1 MYDRLKSGS
10 WVPWFIALVV
20 AFALF
25 LLRRRF
31 LGGAATPDSFWLGYT
46 PVQVADFLKQI
57 GPAGRSLYA
66 WTQLTLDVVFPAI
79 YVVCIAR
86 PLARMASPAIGPLL
100 IWLPVVVA
108 GFDLAENVA
117 TAYLALTFDGRPAP
131 LAEFASL
138 FTRSKYAFL
147 VVSLGALLLVWLH
160 KVRERLVY
168 FYLARF
174 PLLLALALLLLPVLS
189 YAVLSNA
196 LGNLYVL
203 GPGEMFAVSLAA
215 VLTAAAVLV
224 NARLVLLYGHLRF
237 DVPRFGSPTKVPLWQ
252 PLVAFA
258 AAWWLIG
265 FALVRSFMEANGRDL
280 WLLVQL
286 LGGALLG
293 TAAALAIVWIGES
306 LRFLTAAP
314 SSLERDDFREGAVTP
329 DLVVPRQFI
338 PARVRQRATP
348 GVAQTLSTTVSQHV
362 GPGGAPGYIS
372 EGGLLSGHVF
382 ASLILLA
389 WLGVYGLTFYLD
401 HPTAERGASVPAL
414 AYLLALLT
422 LPTWM
427 FSGAAFFLDRYR
439 VPALVVPALLLV
451 LAFVSPTDHFF
462 ETQALLPSGG
472 APAAP
477 SGGGAPARGAEPSDL
492 VAVLNGCRLTAV
504 ATSGGGI
511 RAAGWT
517 AEVLTRLHQ
526 EVPDFSRSLRIV
538 SSVSGGSVGAMYF
551 VGAFGGPD
559 GPPPQA
565 LEDIRQLAVRSS
577 LNSVAWGFGYP
588 DLWRTFWPFVPESAT
603 DRARTLEL
611 AWARGWP
618 PRAQTLAQWR
628 DDAANGRR
636 PAVAFNAT
644 VVETGRRLVFGSF
657 DMKPG
662 ARTRQMRTDTFDRI
676 YPGRD
681 ISVVTAARLS
691 ATFTYVTPVARARPE
706 DPARRHVADGG
717 YQDNYGVGTL
727 VDWLDTALSGAAP
740 VDESGAA
747 CAGRLRVA
755 VVLIGSLEADS
766 PGRNRSWAFQMG
778 APMVTLLNIRS
789 AGPKARNDMEL
800 ELLAGVRGRL
810 GAICFT
816 YANDD
821 SPLSWHL
828 SEAQKQKIRDAW
840 KDQAEPRQLLDDF
853 LHGRRD
859 ATPTCPG

>member
-10 WVPWFIALVV
+10 WTRWFIALVV
-20 AFALF
+20 GIALF
-25 LLRRRF
+25 LLRRKY
-31 LGGAATPDSFWLGYT
+31 LGGADPPDSFWQGYT
-46 PVQVADFLKQI
+46 AAQVTDFLRQI
-57 GPAGRSLYA
+57 GPRGRSLYA
-66 WTQLTLDVVFPAI
+66 WTQLTLDVVFPVVYA
-79 YVVCIAR
+79 VCIAR
-86 PLARMASPAIGPLL
+86 PIARTAPPAIGPLL
-100 IWLPVVVA
+100 IWLPFVVA

-117 TAYLALTFDGRPAP
+117 TAYLAWTFDGRPAP

-147 VVSLGALLLVWLH
+147 VASLGALLLVWLH
-160 KVRERLVY
+160 KARERLVY

-174 PLLLALALLLLPVLS
+174 PLLLALALVLLPVLS
-189 YAVLSNA
+189 STVFSNA
-196 LGNLYVL
+196 LANLYVL
-203 GPGEMFAVSLAA
+203 GPWELFAVSLAA
-215 VLTAAAVLV
+215 VLSAAAILV

-237 DVPRFGSPTKVPLWQ
+237 GGVPSFGSPTKMPLWQ
-252 PLVAFA
+252 PLLALG
-258 AAWWLIG
+258 AAWWLIV
-265 FALVRSFMEANGRDL
+265 FALVRSFMEASGRDL

-293 TAAALAIVWIGES
+293 TAAALAIVWIGEL
-306 LRFLTAAP
+306 LRFLTAEPA
-314 SSLERDDFREGAVTP
+314 SLERADFREGATP
-329 DLVVPRQFI
+329 DLVVPRQLI
-338 PARVRQRATP
+338 PARVRQHAAPRVT
-348 GVAQTLSTTVSQHV
+348 QSLSTTVSQRV

-372 EGGLLSGHVF
+372 ESGLLSGHVF

-389 WLGVYGLTFYLD
+389 WLAVYAVTFYLD
-401 HPTAERGASVPAL
+401 HPTAQRGAIVPAL

-439 VPALVVPALLLV
+439 MPTLVVPALLLV

-462 ETQALLPSGG
+462 DTQPPPPNGG
-472 APAAP
+472 SA
-477 SGGGAPARGAEPSDL
+477 ARGAEPSDL
-492 VAVLNGCRLTAV
+492 VGVLNGCRLTAV

-511 RAAGWT
+511 RAAGRPAGVVT
-517 AEVLTRLHQ
+517 LLRQGL
-526 EVPDFSRSLRIV
+526 PDCSRSLRIV
-538 SSVSGGSVGAMYF
+538 SSVSGGSVGTMYF
-551 VGAFGGPD
+551 VGAFAGAE

-565 LEDIRQLAVRSS
+565 LEDIRRLSVRSS
-577 LNSVAWGFGYP
+577 LNSVAWGFSYP

-603 DRARTLEL
+603 DRARMLEL
-611 AWARGWP
+611 AWTRDWPAR
-618 PRAQTLAQWR
+618 AHTLAQWR
-628 DDAANGRR
+628 DNAATGRR

-662 ARTRQMRTDTFDRI
+662 ARTRPMRTDTFDRI

-691 ATFTYVTPVARARPE
+691 ATFTYVTPVSRAWPE
-706 DPARRHVADGG
+706 DPTRWHVADGG

-727 VDWLDTALSGAAP
+727 VDWLDTAFSGAAP
-740 VDESGAA
+740 VDETGAS

-755 VVLIGSLEADS
+755 IVLIGSLEADS

-778 APMVTLLNIRS
+778 APIVTLLNIRS

-800 ELLAGVRGRL
+800 ELLAGLRGRL

-828 SEAQKQKIRDAW
+828 SEAQKQKIRHAW
-840 KDQAEPRQLLDDF
+840 NEQAEPRRLLDDF

-859 ATPTCPG
+859 DAPATCGR

>member
-10 WVPWFIALVV
+10 GAPWFVALFV

-25 LLRRRF
+25 LLRRRL

-46 PVQVADFLKQI
+46 PAQVADFLKQI

-66 WTQLTLDVVFPAI
+66 WTQLTLDVVFPVI
-79 YVVCIAR
+79 YVVCIGR
-86 PLARMASPAIGPLL
+86 PLARTASPAIGPLL
-100 IWLPVVVA
+100 IWLPFVVA
-108 GFDLAENVA
+108 GFDLVENVL
-117 TAYLALTFDGRPAP
+117 TAYLAWTFDGRPSP

-160 KVRERLVY
+160 KARERLVY

-174 PLLLALALLLLPVLS
+174 PLLLALALVLLPVLS
-189 YAVLSNA
+189 GTVFRNA

-215 VLTAAAVLV
+215 VLAAAAILV
-224 NARLVLLYGHLRF
+224 NARLVLLYGRLRF
-237 DVPRFGSPTKVPLWQ
+237 GVAPFGSPTKMPLWQ
-252 PLVAFA
+252 PLVALA

-265 FALVRSFMEANGRDL
+265 FAIVQSFMGASRSDL
-280 WLLVQL
+280 WLLLRLV
-286 LGGALLG
+286 GGALLG
-293 TAAALAIVWIGES
+293 TAAAFAIVWIGEA
-306 LRFLTAAP
+306 LRFLTADPA
-314 SSLERDDFREGAVTP
+314 SLTDFREGVETP

-338 PARVRQRATP
+338 PAKIREHAAP
-348 GVAQTLSTTVSQHV
+348 GVAKTLSASVSLRV
-362 GPGGAPGYIS
+362 GPEGAPGYVS
-372 EGGLLSGHVF
+372 QGALLSGHVF

-401 HPTAERGASVPAL
+401 HPTAKRGAIVPAL

-462 ETQALLPSGG
+462 DTQALPTGSTEL
-472 APAAP
+472 AA

-492 VAVLNGCRLTAV
+492 IAVLNGCRLTAV

-538 SSVSGGSVGAMYF
+538 SSVSGGSVGTMYF
-551 VGAFGGPD
+551 VGAFAGPD

-577 LNSVAWGFGYP
+577 LNSVAWGFSYP
-588 DLWRTFWPFVPESAT
+588 DLWRTFGPFVPESAT

-611 AWARGWP
+611 AWARDWP

-657 DMKPG
+657 DMKPV
-662 ARTRQMRTDTFDRI
+662 ARTRRMRTDTFDRI

-681 ISVVTAARLS
+681 ISIVTAARLS

-706 DPARRHVADGG
+706 DPTRWHVADGG

-727 VDWLDTALSGAAP
+727 ADWLDTALSGAAP
-740 VDESGAA
+740 VDENGAA

-800 ELLAGVRGRL
+800 ELLAGVRGPL

-859 ATPTCPG
+859 APPTCPR

>member
-10 WVPWFIALVV
+10 WIRWFVALVV
-20 AFALF
+20 CVALF
-25 LLRRRF
+25 LLRRKL
-31 LGGAATPDSFWLGYT
+31 LGGAETPDSFWQGYT
-46 PVQVADFLKQI
+46 PAEVADFLRHI
-57 GPAGRSLYA
+57 GPGGRSLYA
-66 WTQLTLDVVFPAI
+66 WTQLTLDVVFP
-79 YVVCIAR
+79 VVYAVCLAR
-86 PLARMASPAIGPLL
+86 PLARAASPTIGPLL
-100 IWLPVVVA
+100 IWLPFVVA
-108 GFDLAENVA
+108 GFDLAENVS
-117 TAYLALTFDGRPAP
+117 TAYLAWTFDGRPAP

-138 FTRSKYAFL
+138 FTRGKYAFL
-147 VVSLGALLLVWLH
+147 VVSLAALLIVWLH
-160 KVRERLVY
+160 KERERLVY
-168 FYLARF
+168 FYLVRF
-174 PLLLALALLLLPVLS
+174 PLLLGLALLLLPVLS
-189 YAVLSNA
+189 CTVFSNA
-196 LGNLYVL
+196 LANLYVL
-203 GPGEMFAVSLAA
+203 GPWELFAVSLAA
-215 VLTAAAVLV
+215 VLAAAAVLV

-237 DVPRFGSPTKVPLWQ
+237 GVPSFGSPTAMPLWQ
-252 PLVAFA
+252 PLLALA
-258 AAWWLIG
+258 AAWWLIV
-265 FALVRSFMEANGRDL
+265 FALARSFMEASGRDL
-280 WLLVQL
+280 WLLIEL
-286 LGGALLG
+286 LGCALLG
-293 TAAALAIVWIGES
+293 TAAALAIVWIGEA
-306 LRFLTAAP
+306 LRFLTAEP
-314 SSLERDDFREGAVTP
+314 VSLDRADFREGAVTP

-338 PARVRQRATP
+338 PARVRQHAAP
-348 GVAQTLSTTVSQHV
+348 GVAQTLSTSVSQRV
-362 GPGGAPGYIS
+362 GSGGAPGYIS
-372 EGGLLSGHVF
+372 ASGLLSGHVF
-382 ASLILLA
+382 ALLILLV
-389 WLGVYGLTFYLD
+389 WLVVYGLTFYLD
-401 HPTAERGASVPAL
+401 HPTAERSAIVPAL

-462 ETQALLPSGG
+462 DTQAPPASGG
-472 APAAP
+472 
-477 SGGGAPARGAEPSDL
+477 SPARGAEPSDL

-517 AEVLTRLHQ
+517 AEVLTRLHE

-538 SSVSGGSVGAMYF
+538 SSVSGGSVGTMYF
-551 VGAFGGPD
+551 VGAFAGPD
-559 GPPPQA
+559 GPPPQT
-565 LEDIRQLAVRSS
+565 LEDIRRLAVRSS
-577 LNSVAWGFGYP
+577 LNSVAWGFSYP

-618 PRAQTLAQWR
+618 ARAQTLAQWR

-662 ARTRQMRTDTFDRI
+662 ARTRTMRTDTFDRV

-691 ATFTYVTPVARARPE
+691 ASFTYVTPVSRAWPE
-706 DPARRHVADGG
+706 DPSKWHVADGG

-727 VDWLDTALSGAAP
+727 VDWLDTAFGVAAP
-740 VDESGAA
+740 SVDETGAS

-755 VVLIGSLEADS
+755 VVLIGSREADS

-778 APMVTLLNIRS
+778 APMVALLNIRS

-800 ELLAGVRGRL
+800 ELLAGRRGRL

-828 SEAQKQKIRDAW
+828 SEAQKQKIREAW
-840 KDQAEPRQLLDDF
+840 KGQAEQRQLLDDF

-859 ATPTCPG
+859 APATCPG

>member
-10 WVPWFIALVV
+10 WTRWFIALVV
-20 AFALF
+20 GIALF
-25 LLRRRF
+25 LLRRKY
-31 LGGAATPDSFWLGYT
+31 LGGADPPDSFWQGYT
-46 PVQVADFLKQI
+46 AAQVADFLRQI
-57 GPAGRSLYA
+57 GPRGRSLYA
-66 WTQLTLDVVFPAI
+66 WTQLTLDVVFPVVYA
-79 YVVCIAR
+79 VCIAR
-86 PLARMASPAIGPLL
+86 SLARTAPPAIGPLL
-100 IWLPVVVA
+100 IWLPFVVA

-117 TAYLALTFDGRPAP
+117 TAYLAWTFDGRPTP

-147 VVSLGALLLVWLH
+147 VASLGALLLVWLH

-174 PLLLALALLLLPVLS
+174 PLLLALALVLLPVLS
-189 YAVLSNA
+189 STVFSNA
-196 LGNLYVL
+196 LANLYVL
-203 GPGEMFAVSLAA
+203 GPWELFAVSLAA
-215 VLTAAAVLV
+215 VLSAAAVLI

-237 DVPRFGSPTKVPLWQ
+237 GGVPSFGSPTKMPLWQ
-252 PLVAFA
+252 PLLALA
-258 AAWWLIG
+258 AAWWLIV
-265 FALVRSFMEANGRDL
+265 FALVRSFMEASGRDL

-306 LRFLTAAP
+306 LRFLTAEPA
-314 SSLERDDFREGAVTP
+314 SLERADFREGAVTP

-338 PARVRQRATP
+338 PARARQRAAL
-348 GVAQTLSTTVSQHV
+348 GVAQTLSTTVSQRV

-372 EGGLLSGHVF
+372 ESGLLSGHVF

-389 WLGVYGLTFYLD
+389 WLAVYALTFYLD
-401 HPTAERGASVPAL
+401 HPTAERSAIVPAL

-462 ETQALLPSGG
+462 DTQAPPSSGG
-472 APAAP
+472 
-477 SGGGAPARGAEPSDL
+477 SPARGAEPSDL

-538 SSVSGGSVGAMYF
+538 SSVSGGSVGTMYF
-551 VGAFGGPD
+551 VGAFAGPD

-565 LEDIRQLAVRSS
+565 LEDIRRIAVRSS
-577 LNSVAWGFGYP
+577 LNSVAWGFSYP

-603 DRARTLEL
+603 DRARVLEL
-611 AWARGWP
+611 AWARDWP
-618 PRAQTLAQWR
+618 ARAQTLAQWR

-662 ARTRQMRTDTFDRI
+662 ARTRPMRTDTFDRI

-691 ATFTYVTPVARARPE
+691 ATFTYVTPVSRAWPE
-706 DPARRHVADGG
+706 DPTRWHVADGG

-727 VDWLDTALSGAAP
+727 VDWIDTAFSGAAP
-740 VDESGAA
+740 VDETGAS

-755 VVLIGSLEADS
+755 IVLIGSLEADS

-800 ELLAGVRGRL
+800 ELLAGLRGRL
-810 GAICFT
+810 GTICFT

-840 KDQAEPRQLLDDF
+840 KEQAEPRRLLDDF

-859 ATPTCPG
+859 APPTCGR

>member
-10 WVPWFIALVV
+10 WIRWFVALVV
-20 AFALF
+20 CVALF
-25 LLRRRF
+25 LLRRKL
-31 LGGAATPDSFWLGYT
+31 LGGAETPDSFWQGYT
-46 PVQVADFLKQI
+46 PPQVADFLRQI
-57 GPAGRSLYA
+57 GPGGRSLYA
-66 WTQLTLDVVFPAI
+66 WTQLTLDVVFPVV
-79 YVVCIAR
+79 YVVCLAR
-86 PLARMASPAIGPLL
+86 PLARTAPPGIGPLL
-100 IWLPVVVA
+100 IWLPFVVA
-108 GFDLAENVA
+108 GFDLAENVS
-117 TAYLALTFDGRPAP
+117 TAYLAWTFDGRPAP

-147 VVSLGALLLVWLH
+147 VASLLALLLVWLH

-174 PLLLALALLLLPVLS
+174 PLLLALALVLLPVLS
-189 YAVLSNA
+189 GTIFSNA
-196 LGNLYVL
+196 LANLYVL
-203 GPGEMFAVSLAA
+203 GPWELFAVSLAA
-215 VLTAAAVLV
+215 VLAAAAVLV

-237 DVPRFGSPTKVPLWQ
+237 GVPSFGSPTKMPLWQ
-252 PLVAFA
+252 PLLALG
-258 AAWWLIG
+258 AAWWLIT
-265 FALVRSFMEANGRDL
+265 FALARSFMGASGRDL

-293 TAAALAIVWIGES
+293 TAAALAIVWIGEA
-306 LRFLTAAP
+306 LRILTAEPA
-314 SSLERDDFREGAVTP
+314 SLDRADIREGAVTP

-338 PARVRQRATP
+338 PAGVRQHAAP
-348 GVAQTLSTTVSQHV
+348 GVAQALSTTVSARV

-372 EGGLLSGHVF
+372 ASGLLSGHVF
-382 ASLILLA
+382 ALLILLV
-389 WLGVYGLTFYLD
+389 WLVVYGLTFYLD
-401 HPTAERGASVPAL
+401 HPTAERSAVVPAL

-422 LPTWM
+422 LPTWV

-439 VPALVVPALLLV
+439 VPTLVVPALLLV
-451 LAFVSPTDHFF
+451 LSFVSPTDHFF
-462 ETQALLPSGG
+462 DTPLPASSGG
-472 APAAP
+472 TA
-477 SGGGAPARGAEPSDL
+477 GRGAEPSDL
-492 VAVLNGCRLTAV
+492 VALLNGCRLTAV

-517 AEVLTRLHQ
+517 AEVLTRLHE

-538 SSVSGGSVGAMYF
+538 SSVSGGSVGTMYF
-551 VGAFGGPD
+551 VGAFAGPD
-559 GPPPQA
+559 GPPPQT
-565 LEDIRQLAVRSS
+565 LEDIRRLAVRSS
-577 LNSVAWGFGYP
+577 LNSVAWGFSYP

-618 PRAQTLAQWR
+618 ARAHTLAQWR

-662 ARTRQMRTDTFDRI
+662 ARTRSMRTDTFDRV

-691 ATFTYVTPVARARPE
+691 ASFTYVTPVSRAWPE
-706 DPARRHVADGG
+706 DPSKWHIADGG

-727 VDWLDTALSGAAP
+727 VDWLDTAFGVGAP
-740 VDESGAA
+740 VDEAGAS

-755 VVLIGSLEADS
+755 VVLIGSREADS

-800 ELLAGVRGRL
+800 ELLAGLRGRL

-828 SEAQKQKIRDAW
+828 SEAQKQKIREAW
-840 KDQAEPRQLLDDF
+840 KGQAEQRQLLDDF

-859 ATPTCPG
+859 APATCPG